1 MATIQEQVTE
11 TSSQSVVVAVDR
23 IFTGS
28 TRLNTNAIG
37 MFVVPAT
44 LFVCLIRHTNTYM
57 YVHMCCA
64 LFSEWGAEEVG
75 HIFLISNVC
84 LP

>member
-1 MATIQEQVTE
+1 MAYINQPKIDEHKFSVFVLGGHKFIDFFFCMSYLDPKKMASIQEQVTE

-37 MFVVPAT
+37 
-44 LFVCLIRHTNTYM
+44 
-57 YVHMCCA
+57 
-64 LFSEWGAEEVG
+64 
-75 HIFLISNVC
+75 
-84 LP
+84 

>member
-1 MATIQEQVTE
+1 MQQISEYLVIIFFFLPYSDPKKMASIQEQVTE

-37 MFVVPAT
+37 QSMQHNNIVHVPT
-44 LFVCLIRHTNTYM
+44 QLRRPSIV
-57 YVHMCCA
+57 
-64 LFSEWGAEEVG
+64 
-75 HIFLISNVC
+75 
-84 LP
+84 

>member
-37 MFVVPAT
+37 MFVVPAI
-44 LFVCLIRHTNTYM
+44 LFVCLIPTYI

-64 LFSEWGAEEVG
+64 LFRGGGWSQ
-75 HIFLISNVC
+75 FFFFN
-84 LP
+84 